1 MKQLKPLHFF
11 FLALLTLGTVNLQAQ
26 TYEATLTGN
35 QQVGPVKTVAS
46 GEVTLNLSGNDLT
59 VNGSFK
65 NLSSAVDVTI
75 AGGAHL
81 HDSLAGANSGV
92 LIPIPPTNLNEDST
106 GGTFSINRT
115 LDPASASELN
125 AKLQN
130 RQIYINIHTQQYPSG
145 ELRGQVVPSA
155 DQLFYADLKGDK
167 QNPAV
172 NTNAS
177 GGVIAELN
185 GNQLTVSG
193 AFSDLDSDF
202 NFNVAGGAH
211 LHFGDRDRNGG
222 VTIPLNATLGNNLRN
237 GRFIADSNTYSLNS
251 DQLDSLN
258 INHLYVNIHTQ
269 NNPGGAI
276 RGQLN
281 SQDFQTY
288 ESSLSGVTQIPSVVS
303 TGTGDVTYKVIG
315 ERLLLRGDFG
325 DLTSPVDESI
335 AGGAHIHAGRAGE
348 NGGIQIP
355 LNVDLESSGQAGVLR
370 EDSNEYVINSAIEG
384 LMDNAAL
391 YLNIHTN
398 RYPSGEI
405 RGQVTPENDELYVA
419 ELSGVN
425 QAPPVLSS
433 GKGSVIIER
442 RNDSIYVSGSFRDL
456 SSPFN
461 PDVAGGAHLHVG
473 IYGRNGGVQKSLT
486 TELDN
491 DSLGGTFLRSENQ
504 FALSSTDEDN
514 LEQARFYV
522 NVHTDANPSGE
533 IRGQVIEKPAAIFQ
547 AFLSGSQQ
555 VQPVETD
562 SRGAGLVALYE
573 DNEIA
578 VTGAFDGLDSAL
590 ATSVAGGAHLH
601 KGLAGQNGGVEVPLD
616 AETDNT
622 DRNGEFPIDSN
633 RTTISD
639 GLVNDLLNRNLYIN
653 VHSQEYTS
661 GEIRGQV
668 VPQSTKVFYS
678 NLGGGYQ
685 VLPVQSRGFGA
696 VVAEVRNGDVTLSGS
711 FQGLSSDLNT
721 NVAGG
726 AHIHE
731 GYAGQNGSV
740 IFGLTPE
747 TGNND
752 TSGVFRADSN
762 TFSFN
767 DAQLDSLQNRQYYV
781 NVHSQNFPSGEIRGQ
796 LTGPV
801 ENTYYTSLV
810 GTNQVP
816 AVNTDAQ
823 GGLIAEKLGGELKV
837 TGSFSGLE
845 SDFNANVAGGA
856 HLHEGYAGQNGGVQ
870 IGLDATV
877 NDDTSGFFALDSNTY
892 QPSDANVALLTQRQ
906 LYANIHTQDNPGGAI
921 RGQLAPYANA
931 YFTTSLAPV
940 NQVPPRQTDAIGGAF
955 AEYRNG
961 ILRLSGAFEGLNSGF
976 NENVA
981 GGAHLHNG
989 TAGENGG
996 VDISLSADV
1005 EANDTAG
1012 VLATSANTFDL
1023 GENQDSRLFDE
1034 GYYVN
1039 VHSDSLSSGELRGQ
1053 LLNAGNRFPR
1063 STMIQAPADGASVT
1077 VSSSSTESLTIE
1089 WNASAD
1095 PDGNKTTYIWQLA
1108 ATDSFETALVNVN
1121 VGTDT
1126 TLNLSYST
1134 IDSVLQANGIGTDND
1149 TLTAFHRV
1157 VTSDGSVVTPSGAR
1171 EASFSRAA
1179 TGIEDEQP
1187 ANNVS
1192 LNAFPNPATDQAR
1205 IRYEVARSSD
1215 VALQVYN
1222 TNGQTVHRADLGQQ
1236 AADREQQYTLNVS
1249 DWKPGLY
1256 LYSIEVQTANGTTL
1270 KYGKLNVVR

>member
-1 MKQLKPLHFF
+1 MKQLKPLHLF
-11 FLALLTLGTVNLQAQ
+11 FLTLLTLGTVNLQAQ

-92 LIPIPPTNLNEDST
+92 LVPIPPTNLNEDST
-106 GGTFSINRT
+106 GGTFTINRT
-115 LDPASASELN
+115 LNAALASELN
-125 AKLQN
+125 AKLQS

-167 QNPAV
+167 QNPPV

-269 NNPGGAI
+269 DNPSGAI

-303 TGTGDVTYKVIG
+303 TGTGDVIYKVIG

-355 LNVDLESSGQAGVLR
+355 LNVELDGSGLSGEFRA
-370 EDSNEYVINSAIEG
+370 DSNEYVINSAIKG

-391 YLNIHTN
+391 YLNIHTDQ
-398 RYPSGEI
+398 YPGGEI

-419 ELSGVN
+419 ELSGTS
-425 QAPPVLSS
+425 QAPPVRST
-433 GKGSVIIER
+433 GVGNVIVEQR
-442 RNDSIYVSGSFRDL
+442 DDSLFVSGTFDSL
-456 SSPFN
+456 TSPYRA
-461 PDVAGGAHLHVG
+461 VANGSGAHLHLG
-473 IYGRNGGVQKSLT
+473 IYGRNGGIQKNLT
-486 TELDN
+486 PQLDS
-491 DSLGGTFLRSENQ
+491 DDRGGTFQRSDNQ
-504 FALSSTDEDN
+504 FALSSSNEDN
-514 LEQARFYV
+514 LEQGRFYV
-522 NVHTDANPSGE
+522 NIHTDAHPSGE
-533 IRGQVIEKPAAIFQ
+533 IRGQLIEKPAAVFQ
-547 AFLSGSQQ
+547 TNLSSIQQ
-555 VQPVETD
+555 IPPKVSN

-573 DNEIA
+573 DSTIT
-578 VTGAFDGLDSAL
+578 VTGSFQELDSVL

-601 KGLAGQNGGVEVPLD
+601 QAPVGQNGGVEVPID
-616 AETDNT
+616 AETDST
-622 DRNGEFPIDSN
+622 ERNGIFPIDSN
-633 RTTISD
+633 RYTLNNAQQTA
-639 GLVNDLLNRNLYIN
+639 LLNRNLYIN
-653 VHSQEYTS
+653 VHSQRYPM
-661 GEIRGQV
+661 GEI
-668 VPQSTKVFYS
+668 
-678 NLGGGYQ
+678 
-685 VLPVQSRGFGA
+685 
-696 VVAEVRNGDVTLSGS
+696 
-711 FQGLSSDLNT
+711 
-721 NVAGG
+721 
-726 AHIHE
+726 
-731 GYAGQNGSV
+731 
-740 IFGLTPE
+740 
-747 TGNND
+747 
-752 TSGVFRADSN
+752 
-762 TFSFN
+762 
-767 DAQLDSLQNRQYYV
+767 
-781 NVHSQNFPSGEIRGQ
+781 
-796 LTGPV
+796 
-801 ENTYYTSLV
+801 
-810 GTNQVP
+810 
-816 AVNTDAQ
+816 
-823 GGLIAEKLGGELKV
+823 
-837 TGSFSGLE
+837 
-845 SDFNANVAGGA
+845 
-856 HLHEGYAGQNGGVQ
+856 
-870 IGLDATV
+870 
-877 NDDTSGFFALDSNTY
+877 
-892 QPSDANVALLTQRQ
+892 
-906 LYANIHTQDNPGGAI
+906 
-921 RGQLAPYANA
+921 
-931 YFTTSLAPV
+931 
-940 NQVPPRQTDAIGGAF
+940 
-955 AEYRNG
+955 
-961 ILRLSGAFEGLNSGF
+961 
-976 NENVA
+976 
-981 GGAHLHNG
+981 
-989 TAGENGG
+989 
-996 VDISLSADV
+996 
-1005 EANDTAG
+1005 
-1012 VLATSANTFDL
+1012 
-1023 GENQDSRLFDE
+1023 
-1034 GYYVN
+1034 
-1039 VHSDSLSSGELRGQ
+1039 RGQ
-1053 LLNAGNRFPR
+1053 LLNAGNRFPDT
-1063 STMIQAPADGASVT
+1063 SMIQAPADGAFVT
-1077 VSSSSTESLTIE
+1077 VSDDTSQNLTIE
-1089 WNASAD
+1089 WNTAGD
-1095 PDGNKTTYIWQLA
+1095 PNGNETVYIWQLA
-1108 ATDSFETALVNVN
+1108 ATDSFANPLVNVN
-1121 VGTDT
+1121 VRTNT
-1126 TLNLSYST
+1126 TLDLSYST
-1134 IDSVLQANGIGTDND
+1134 IDSVLQANGISTDTD

-1205 IRYEVARSSD
+1205 IRYEVAQSSD
-1215 VALQVYN
+1215 VALRVYN
-1222 TNGQTVHRADLGQQ
+1222 TSGQTVHRADLGQQ